1 MPASSPAGVG
11 LARSNLLFEGKLLS
25 SGADLSVTYFS
36 CLFDRFSGAGVLGG
50 NDSFVGFMSDFRQ
63 GKVIQSAALPS
74 SVIPSFPIS
83 SLQPNSINNGIIA
96 VSNGESAQTSDGG
109 ASWTALASV
118 VVAFATTAQDQ
129 ISWRS
134 SQIFSG
140 NTKQTIPARDYS
152 VSLDNGTSWTGQF
165 FTGAT
170 GGASPIKVRKTANDR
185 KLYVVHQSGRLSITT
200 SGDLTA
206 ATWVNFDFGALFGAG
221 VNGVDV
227 AFNASGSKAIYI
239 TTLGNIIVSIDNGV
253 TWNSFPTATNYFK
266 IGPASFR
273 TLDYVSFV
281 ADLEGFI
288 LGNSNSAA
296 FISEAGNLQTMT
308 VCNVSSILGLAGI
321 ADACSMSD
329 DNDMLVPIF
338 DNALITAR
346 PAA

>member
-50 NDSFVGFMSDFRQ
+50 NDSFVGFLPVFRQ

-74 SVIPSFPIS
+74 SVIPSFPIG
-83 SLQPNSINNGIIA
+83 SLQSNNINDGIIA
-96 VSNGESAQTSDGG
+96 VSNGESAQTIDGG

-118 VVAFATTAQDQ
+118 FTAFATSAQDQ
-129 ISWRS
+129 VSWRG

-140 NTKQTIPARDYS
+140 NTKQSIPARDYS
-152 VSLDNGTSWTGQF
+152 VSLDNGVSWVGQF
-165 FTGAT
+165 FTGA
-170 GGASPIKVRKTANDR
+170 GPGVSPLKVRKTVNDG
-185 KLYVVHQSGRLSITT
+185 KLYVIHQNAQLSITT
-200 SGDLTA
+200 SADLTA
-206 ATWVNFDFGALFGAG
+206 ATWTNFDFSVLFGAG
-221 VNGVDV
+221 TNGVDV

-239 TTLGNIIVSIDNGV
+239 TDLGNIIVSIDGGAS
-253 TWNSFPTATNYFK
+253 WASFPTATNYFK

-273 TLDYVSFV
+273 NLDYVSFI

-296 FISEAGNLQTMT
+296 FISEAGNLLTMT
-308 VCNVSSILGLAGI
+308 VCNVSSIIGLAGI

-329 DNDMLVPIF
+329 GNDMLVPIF

>member
-11 LARSNLLFEGKLLS
+11 LARSNLIFEGKLLS
-25 SGADLSVTYFS
+25 SGADLSVDFES
-36 CLFDRFSGAGVLGG
+36 CLFDVFSGSGVIGG
-50 NDSFVGFMSDFRQ
+50 NNSFVGFLPIFRQ

-74 SVIPSFPIS
+74 TVIPSFPIN
-83 SLQPNSINNGIIA
+83 SLQSNGINNGIIA
-96 VSNGESAQTSDGG
+96 VSSGESAQTIDGG
-109 ASWTALASV
+109 ATWTAIASV
-118 VVAFATTAQDQ
+118 FTAFATSAIDQ
-129 ISWRS
+129 VSWRG
-134 SQIFSG
+134 SQLFSG
-140 NTKQTIPARDYS
+140 NTRQSIPDRDYS
-152 VSLDNGTSWTGQF
+152 ISLNDGVSWTGQF
-165 FTGAT
+165 HTG
-170 GGASPIKVRKTANDR
+170 SPAGISPTKVRKTVNDG
-185 KLYVVHQSGRLSITT
+185 KIYVVQLSAKLAISS

-206 ATWVNFDFGALFGAG
+206 AIWVNFDFGALFGAG
-221 VNGVDV
+221 TNGVDV

-239 TTLGNIIVSIDNGV
+239 TDLGNVIVSIDGGV
-253 TWNSFPTATNYFK
+253 TWASFPTATNYFK

-273 TLDYVSFV
+273 TLDYISFV

-308 VCNVSSILGLAGI
+308 VCNASSIPVLTGI

-329 DNDMLVPIF
+329 GNDILVPIF